1 MAAFLPRHSVTGNS
15 VFLYFD
21 AHFKAAHEK
30 ISMETAEFKETSLA
44 FGGSCFF
51 FFFFMFLNEQ

>member
-1 MAAFLPRHSVTGNS
+1 MAVFLPRHSI
-15 VFLYFD
+15 LYFD

-30 ISMETAEFKETSLA
+30 ILMETAEFKETSLA

-51 FFFFMFLNEQ
+51 FFFLMFLNEQ

>member
-30 ISMETAEFKETSLA
+30 ILMETDKFKETLLA

-51 FFFFMFLNEQ
+51 FFFLNVLK